1 MQGDE
6 PVSAGAVLATSLHRV
21 AAVHVQVAVSG
32 RATVGGGVGLGSW
45 A

>member
-1 MQGDE
+1 MQGEE

-21 AAVHVQVAVSG
+21 AAVHVQVAVFG
-32 RATVGGGVGLGSW
+32 RATLGGGAGLGSQ

>member
-6 PVSAGAVLATSLHRV
+6 PVSAGALATSLHRV
-21 AAVHVQVAVSG
+21 AALHVQVAVG
-32 RATVGGGVGLGSW
+32 GCATLGGGVGLGSR

>member
-21 AAVHVQVAVSG
+21 AALHVQVAVG
-32 RATVGGGVGLGSW
+32 GCATLGGGAGLGSR